1 MRAPIF
7 VVTAILMLLAPPDS
21 LAGQFGEGY
30 SSMVPGGPSDL
41 RYRAFTIHT
50 GRETCDLSA
59 AVSEFRVS
67 PNPLLLKVGD
77 RIHRTNVDSHIS
89 ELVIEAYGASGEFL
103 PAVPIVVSTIDS
115 QRVTETRSDWDYFEA
130 VREGEDDLI
139 VQWAC
144 PASGE
149 GESLLE
155 TVRIIVGSVASVD
168 E

>member
-7 VVTAILMLLAPPDS
+7 IVTACLMLLAPPDT

-50 GRETCDLSA
+50 GREACDLSA

-77 RIHRTNVDSHIS
+77 RIHRTNVDSQIS

-115 QRVTETRSDWDYFEA
+115 QRATEIRSDWDYFEA
-130 VREGEDDLI
+130 VREGEGDL
-139 VQWAC
+139 VVKWAC
-144 PASGE
+144 TAPSGE
-149 GESLLE
+149 GSPLE
-155 TVRIIVGSVASVD
+155 TVRIIVGLVTSVN